1 MLIYISF
8 FYIIVVF
15 QHLYFNNKTSSA
27 HSSSVNALES
37 LSDSFR
43 TVFLYCAFQKH
54 RNSEVLKPPLHL
66 RFSLLKSIIIIIMIT
81 SNKPQNTEAHKTDRN
96 APIKN
101 HKQWPFEPIEVNY
114 FSLNTQTSVRFCSS
128 PRMTGN
134 DWNAF
139 FFPLD
144 MYVEK
149 FVLQQIWVKYSWVQI
164 VFENF
169 ALILFTYVHVNLT
182 FGKFTLILCNVNFLC
197 FVNVHR

>member
-1 MLIYISF
+1 MSTLIYISL

-43 TVFLYCAFQKH
+43 TVLLYCTFQKH
-54 RNSEVLKPPLHL
+54 ANSEVLKPPSQL
-66 RFSLLKSIIIIIMIT
+66 RFSLPESIIIMIT
-81 SNKPQNTEAHKTDRN
+81 SNEPQNTEAHKTDWN

-101 HKQWPFEPIEVNY
+101 HQQWPFEPIEVNY
-114 FSLNTQTSVRFCSS
+114 FSLNTQTSVRFCPS

-134 DWNAF
+134 DWNTF

-149 FVLQQIWVKYSWVQI
+149 FKFVLQQIWVKYS
-164 VFENF
+164 
-169 ALILFTYVHVNLT
+169 
-182 FGKFTLILCNVNFLC
+182 
-197 FVNVHR
+197 